1 MNNMNPSKQS
11 ITEAHPKAI
20 PPLVVTGRRLK
31 ILAAL
36 VFIVLIAGFLF
47 VHHERAEHEDQIAK
61 ITKEIADAPPL
72 VETVMVQKAP
82 SSASLTLPGATAAW
96 YESVIYA
103 RVDGY
108 VGKWYA
114 DIGDHVSKGQVL
126 AMLETPELDAELVA
140 AQAKLKA
147 SQALVEFTKSTY
159 ERWKDS
165 PKGVVSE
172 QERESKKADYDRAVA
187 QMGLDQA
194 EVDRYTALI
203 AFKQVTAPYDG
214 IITERHIDIGN
225 LVTAGSTANT
235 TPLYRIVQDD
245 PIRVFVDVPQSAAQ
259 SIDGNLIAHIT
270 VNNIPG
276 RVYEGKVTRTANA
289 INTQTRTLLVEVDIP
304 NFDHTLVSGMYVD
317 ITFNIPNDGLLQIP
331 AAALVFRSNGPQVA
345 VVSRDNKINF
355 RNVSISR
362 DNGGNVVIASGIN
375 EGDRVALNISNQIV
389 QGDAVM
395 VLDQSNNGNSHVQK

>member
-1 MNNMNPSKQS
+1 MNPSKES
-11 ITEAHPKAI
+11 ITETHPKAI
-20 PPLVVTGRRLK
+20 PPLAATGRRLK
-31 ILAAL
+31 ILAISI
-36 VFIVLIAGFLF
+36 FIILIAGFLL
-47 VHHERAEHEDQIAK
+47 VHHERAGHEDEIAK
-61 ITKEIADAPPL
+61 LTKEIANTPPVVDA
-72 VETVMVQKAP
+72 VIVQKSPA
-82 SSASLTLPGATAAW
+82 SASLTLPGATAAW

-114 DIGDHVSKGQVL
+114 DIGDHITKGQVL
-126 AMLETPELDAELVA
+126 ATLETPELDAELVA

-194 EVDRYTALI
+194 EVDRYMAMI

-245 PIRVFVDVPQSAAQ
+245 PIRIFVDVPQSAAQ
-259 SIDGNLIAHIT
+259 DIDGKLVAHIT
-270 VNNIPG
+270 ANNIPG

-304 NFDHTLVSGMYVD
+304 NSDHTLVSGMYVD
-317 ITFNIPNDGLLQIP
+317 VTFSIPNDGLLQVP

-345 VVSRDNKINF
+345 VVTRDNKIDF
-355 RNVSISR
+355 KDITISR
-362 DNGGNVVIASGIN
+362 DNGGSVVIASGVN

-389 QGDAVM
+389 QGDTVI